1 MINNKRSY
9 TEYNVTSPTTDF
21 AIGFDNYSEET
32 KNEILVTLNNAPV
45 QAQGYTV
52 QRINEQV
59 IRITPAIEIG
69 VVRLQRVTYIDAPFH
84 QFTAGALFTAASV
97 DENFNQVRQS
107 QQEVSDKFIKLEDDI
122 GFTNLE
128 ATVEAVNSLYIATQS
143 VSDAAELSAS
153 ASNISAISAENSK
166 SVVEGILVDVSN
178 ATSEVYTALSVQ
190 SDFVDSVVSA
200 VSGGGKAYKTLAEA
214 EADLPNVPIN
224 FIIEVTNDD
233 ANNGRYQ
240 WDGVVLTPS
249 DYDPVAEA
257 QVYTDM
263 KTETK
268 LEGVSGKNL
277 FDKSKIE
284 VGKGLADTGTTI
296 TAAGRNVS
304 GYIPVK
310 PNTAYSFSNTNKA
323 TFYDTNK
330 VFVQLAPASAANVTS
345 ASTAAFVRIDVSD
358 ANLNTAQIELGVNK
372 TVYEPY
378 KIELPPSTVGTTSL
392 KTSSVTSDKLQP
404 FAVQSKHLADAVF
417 LNMHDP
423 SKLVKG
429 IGISFTDGKTETIN
443 AAYDVT
449 EYIACQPSTQYAAS
463 TFTRV
468 FFYDKNG
475 NFLSIAST
483 VTTFTTPANC
493 YQMRF
498 QISDLVSGR
507 FQLNIGTTPTA
518 TQQPYKYKLP
528 QLTIE
533 QQTKAQ
539 IDAITARKYSFSD
552 AWIAWRDGQKFP
564 ICFLGDSTTNGNGTT
579 GYVAR
584 TTPYTFGV
592 DYVAPN
598 SYAKLFQDLIREA
611 SGNSVMRAYNAGYSG
626 QNSGFA
632 LTNID
637 NIMSGDYADTKMMGI
652 SHGINDRTTAPKLY
666 ADLFESRIEGL
677 IQWCFGKG
685 ITPFL
690 MTTQPMTIPSQ
701 VGTTNASGAEEIANS
716 IKRKLASKYNLE
728 IIDINKFGQQFM
740 QYSSKPLLNDIMEA
754 GNSVIHFGNGGHKFT
769 AELIFANFC
778 KRTLWTYNDGEQLD
792 YTTQLLASDIDQTE
806 LNQLSTF
813 KQGFKN
819 EVLRTQDN
827 ATNKLYQD
835 FYVFNAGRKQ
845 LDLTAYYAN
854 AAVGQYAV
862 VDDVQT
868 TITTQ
873 GQALGTLD
881 LGLHKIKAYSSATTA
896 LDWLGFKL
904 TPTS

>member
-1 MINNKRSY
+1 MANDLIQN
-9 TEYNVTSPTTDF
+9 
-21 AIGFDNYSEET
+21 
-32 KNEILVTLNNAPV
+32 LLNAD
-45 QAQGYTV
+45 
-52 QRINEQV
+52 
-59 IRITPAIEIG
+59 
-69 VVRLQRVTYIDAPFH
+69 IDAIAFSEWWLADASTTIDRRLAPSVNSF
-84 QFTAGALFTAASV
+84 QYFVDYMNNLTKGKDGVDAAITSMTVATGAAGTAASV
-97 DENFNQVRQS
+97 VTGGTPTARTFALTIPRGDKGVDGSFS
-107 QQEVSDKFIKLEDDI
+107 Q
-122 GFTNLE
+122 
-128 ATVEAVNSLYIATQS
+128 
-143 VSDAAELSAS
+143 
-153 ASNISAISAENSK
+153 
-166 SVVEGILVDVSN
+166 
-178 ATSEVYTALSVQ
+178 
-190 SDFVDSVVSA
+190 
-200 VSGGGKAYKTLAEA
+200 KAYTTYAA
-214 EADLPNVPIN
+214 MDADKVNIPANTSVT
-224 FIIEVTNDD
+224 VTNDTD
-233 ANNGRYQ
+233 TTKNGMYAYSGTAFTKSAYDPLTQAKTYTDTNKADTLLRVQNVFATKALMTASALVDGSSAQVNNDTTVDNNGFYKKTAGTWVKAVYDPTLQ
-240 WDGVVLTPS
+240 ANAYTDTKTEFKINGVV
-249 DYDPVAEA
+249 
-257 QVYTDM
+257 
-263 KTETK
+263 
-268 LEGVSGKNL
+268 GKNL
-277 FDKSKIE
+277 FDKTKIE
-284 VGKGLADTGTTI
+284 TGKALGDTGASF
-296 TAAGRNVS
+296 AATGRNVS
-304 GYIPVK
+304 SYVAILPSI
-310 PNTAYSFSNTNKA
+310 AYSFSGTTKAAFYDANKA
-323 TFYDTNK
+323 
-330 VFVQLAPASAANVTS
+330 FVQISQGATANVMS
-345 ASTAAFVRIDVSD
+345 ASNAAFVRIDISD
-358 ANLNTAQIELGVNK
+358 ASLGTAQIEQNTSK
-372 TVYEPY
+372 TAYESY
-378 KIELPPSTVGTTSL
+378 KIELGSNSVSTSAL
-392 KTSSVTSDKLQP
+392 KNNSVSADKLQP
-404 FAVQSKHLADAVF
+404 FAVQAKHLDDAVF
-417 LNMHDP
+417 LNMHEP
-423 SKLVKG
+423 AKLRTG
-429 IGISFTDGKTETIN
+429 LSILFTDGKTEKADT
-443 AAYDVT
+443 AYDIT
-449 EYIACQPSTQYAAS
+449 EYISCKPLAQYAAS

-468 FFYDKNG
+468 FYYDKDG
-475 NFLSIAST
+475 NFLSIEST
-483 VTTFTTPANC
+483 AATFTTPANC
-493 YQMRF
+493 YQLRF
-498 QISDLVSGR
+498 QISNLVSTR
-507 FQLNIGTTPTA
+507 FQLNVGSVVTA
-518 TQQPYKYKLP
+518 TQQPYKFKLP

-552 AWIAWRDGQKFP
+552 AWVAWRDNQKFP

-584 TTPYTFGV
+584 TSPYAWGV

-611 SGNSVMRAYNAGYSG
+611 SGNTVMRAYNAGYSG

-632 LTNID
+632 LDNID

-652 SHGINDRTTAPKLY
+652 SHGINDRTSAPKLY

-835 FYVFNAGRKQ
+835 YYVFNAGRKQ
-845 LDLTAYYAN
+845 LNLTAYYAN

-862 VDDVQT
+862 VDGVQT

-873 GQALGTLD
+873 GQALGALD
-881 LGLHKIKAYSSATTA
+881 LGLHKIKAYSSTTTA

-904 TPTS
+904 TPTA

>member
-1 MINNKRSY
+1 MFLAPYTAIADIDGSPLDAGFIFFGEFGKNPESFPIPVYWDADFTVPAAQPIRTRNGYPIRNGSPCKIYLKQAEHSLVIKNKNLSAILIEMNNKGISSSLLVRPNGD
-9 TEYNVTSPTTDF
+9 TVETSLTNID
-21 AIGFDNYSEET
+21 AE
-32 KNEILVTLNNAPV
+32 LNNK
-45 QAQGYTV
+45 QQ
-52 QRINEQV
+52 Q
-59 IRITPAIEIG
+59 
-69 VVRLQRVTYIDAPFH
+69 IDEKPS
-84 QFTAGALFTAASV
+84 QQYV
-97 DENFNQVRQS
+97 DEELDLKAPKETTYTKV
-107 QQEVSDKFIKLEDDI
+107 EVDS
-122 GFTNLE
+122 
-128 ATVEAVNSLYIATQS
+128 
-143 VSDAAELSAS
+143 
-153 ASNISAISAENSK
+153 
-166 SVVEGILVDVSN
+166 
-178 ATSEVYTALSVQ
+178 ALSQKAPQ
-190 SDFVDSVVSA
+190 SNTYTKAEVDTTFAAYV
-200 VSGGGKAYKTLAEA
+200 GGRKAYRTLALA
-214 EADLPNVPIN
+214 QDAQASLPTNTA
-224 FIIEVTNDD
+224 IEVTNDG
-233 ANNGRYQ
+233 ANNGTYQ
-240 WDGVVLTPS
+240 WNGTTLTKS
-249 DYDPVAEA
+249 VYDPLTQAKNYA
-257 QVYTDM
+257 DQ
-263 KTETK
+263 KTALK
-268 LEGVSGKNL
+268 ISGVLGKNL
-277 FDKSKIE
+277 FDKSNIE
-284 VGKGLADTGTTI
+284 TGKALGDTGGSFNS
-296 TAAGRNVS
+296 AGRNVS
-304 GYIPVK
+304 GYIPVN
-310 PNTAYSFSNTNKA
+310 PNTVYSFSNTNKA
-323 TFYDTNK
+323 AFYDTNK
-330 VFVQLAPASAANVTS
+330 VFVQLVPASAANVTS
-345 ASTAAFVRIDVSD
+345 VSTAAFVRIDVSD
-358 ANLNTAQIELGVNK
+358 ASLSSAQIELGANK

-378 KIELPPSTVGTTSL
+378 KIELPPSTVSTTSL

-404 FAVQSKHLADAVF
+404 FAVQAKHLNDAVF
-417 LNMHDP
+417 LNMHNP

-468 FFYDKNG
+468 FYYDKDG
-475 NFLSIAST
+475 NHISNTGT

-498 QISDLVSGR
+498 QISELVSGR
-507 FQLNIGTTPTA
+507 FQLNIGDTPAA

-528 QLTIE
+528 QLTFE

-584 TTPYTFGV
+584 TTPYAWGV

-632 LTNID
+632 LTNIN

-666 ADLFESRIEGL
+666 ADLFESRIEGI

-685 ITPFL
+685 IQPFL

-845 LDLTAYYAN
+845 LNLTAYYAN
-854 AAVGQYAV
+854 AVVGQYV
-862 VDDVQT
+862 EVDGVQA
-868 TITTQ
+868 TITQQ
-873 GQALGTLD
+873 GQNLGDLD
-881 LGLHKIKAYSSATTA
+881 LGLHKIKAYSGATTQ

-904 TPTS
+904 KTTPQ